1 MSDVNVRKRKRN
13 YKKKRKKNRPTDRQI
28 DGKRRMGKKGREE
41 TEDRENRRE
50 DRKIKKRQLAAKNP
64 KRIRRE
70 RASLPA
76 AISRDRIGP
85 KQIKN

>member
-50 DRKIKKRQLAAKNP
+50 DRKIKKEATGCQKSKANP
-64 KRIRRE
+64 ARTSKPPSRNFTRSN
-70 RASLPA
+70 RAEA
-76 AISRDRIGP
+76 
-85 KQIKN
+85 N